1 MRWVHAL
8 TVAIALTFGG
18 WAVAPVQAQ
27 DAAAVVRSPVLLIDI
42 ETVFSGTQYGQRI
55 LSEIQSASET
65 LKAENQRIADALTAE
80 EQDIAARRPSMEP
93 SVFRAEA
100 DAFDEKVVGIRRA
113 QDAKEQELQ
122 ERLTAARSNF
132 DTAIRPVLGKLMQDR
147 EAAVLMARRDVILY
161 FGAIDI
167 TDAAIAQIDATL
179 GDGTQAPEN

>member
-1 MRWVHAL
+1 MA
-8 TVAIALTFGG
+8 
-18 WAVAPVQAQ
+18 
-27 DAAAVVRSPVLLIDI
+27 
-42 ETVFSGTQYGQRI
+42 
-55 LSEIQSASET
+55 
-65 LKAENQRIADALTAE
+65 
-80 EQDIAARRPSMEP
+80 P

-122 ERLTAARSNF
+122 DGLTAARSNF
-132 DTAIRPVLGKLMQDR
+132 ETAIRPVLGKLMQDR

>member
-8 TVAIALTFGG
+8 TAAIALTFGG
-18 WAVAPVQAQ
+18 WSVAPVLAQ
-27 DAAAVVRSPVLLIDI
+27 EAATVVRSPVLLIDI
-42 ETVFSGTQYGQRI
+42 ETVFSGTLYGQRI
-55 LSEIQSASET
+55 LSEIQSESEI

-80 EQDIAARRPSMEP
+80 EQDIAARRPSM
-93 SVFRAEA
+93 SAADFRAEA

-122 ERLTAARSNF
+122 DRLTNARSTF
-132 DTAIRPVLGKLMQDR
+132 DTAIRSVLGKMMQDR